1 MTIRDV
7 ARDHPL
13 LVQFREDPYPLY
25 RYLLS
30 AAPVQWNDLLGA
42 WTVARYADVVFT
54 LTDPRFSADRV
65 GLQPDAYVAKSMLV
79 SDPPD
84 HTRLRTLV
92 QKAFTPRM
100 IDQLRPRITTIV
112 DDLLNATG
120 ASFDVV
126 QDLAYPLP
134 VIVIAE
140 LLGVSPED
148 RETFKDWSATLAA
161 SLDPLVSPELMD
173 HATAARQALHTY
185 LRGII
190 AERRR
195 APKGDLISA
204 LVAVEE
210 RGEVLTEPELVV
222 MCSLLLVA
230 GHETT
235 VNLIGNGT
243 LALLQHPDELNR
255 LRQAP
260 SLIGTA
266 IEELLRFD
274 APVQMTGRIVMSDL
288 EIGGQT
294 IKQGDFVLPLLGAA
308 NHDPAQFTEPDK
320 LDLARSPNAHLAF
333 GRGIHFCLGAPLAR
347 VEAQAAI
354 GALLERYPAL
364 ELNGTPTRRDQIT
377 LRGLT
382 SLPVTA

>member
-1 MTIRDV
+1 VTIRDV

-25 RYLLS
+25 HYLLA

-42 WTVARYADVVFT
+42 WTVARYADVVLT

-92 QKAFTPRM
+92 QQAFTPRM
-100 IDQLRPRITTIV
+100 IDQLRPRIAAIV
-112 DDLLNATG
+112 DDLLAQTDET
-120 ASFDVV
+120 FDVV
-126 QDLAYPLP
+126 EDLAYPLP

-140 LLGVSPED
+140 LLGIPPED
-148 RETFKDWSATLAA
+148 RQTFKDWSATLAA
-161 SLDPLVSPELMD
+161 SLDPLVTPELMD
-173 HATAARQALHTY
+173 QATAARQALHAY

-195 APKGDLISA
+195 APKSDLISA
-204 LVAVEE
+204 LVAAEE
-210 RGEVLTEPELVV
+210 RGDVLTEPELVV

-243 LALLQHPDELNR
+243 LALLHHPTEMQR
-255 LRQAP
+255 LQATP
-260 SLIGTA
+260 ALLGSA

-274 APVQMTGRIVMSDL
+274 APVQMTGRIVTEDL
-288 EIGGQT
+288 RIGGQP
-294 IKQGDFVLPLLGAA
+294 IRRGDFVLPLLGAA
-308 NHDPAQFTEPDK
+308 NRDPAQFSEPDT
-320 LDLARSPNAHLAF
+320 LNLARNPNPHVGF

-347 VEAQAAI
+347 VEAQIAI
-354 GALLERYPAL
+354 GALLERFPNL
-364 ELNGTPTRRDQIT
+364 RLNGAPLRRDQIT
-377 LRGLT
+377 LRGLA
-382 SLPVTA
+382 SLPVTV